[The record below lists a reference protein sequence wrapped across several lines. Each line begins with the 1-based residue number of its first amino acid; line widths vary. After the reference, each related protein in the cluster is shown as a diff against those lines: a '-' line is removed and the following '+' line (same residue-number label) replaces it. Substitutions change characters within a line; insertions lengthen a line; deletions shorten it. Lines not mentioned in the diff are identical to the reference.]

1 MDAELGAFS
10 MNRLATKQYTV
21 ASPLSFTGIGV
32 HNGQPSS
39 LIIQPAPPNSGL
51 SICRK
56 YEDGHMSDS
65 FALVHDRVARTYLC
79 TAVDLG
85 DSGTISMIE
94 HVVSALSGLGI
105 DNALLVVDGPECP
118 VLDGSA
124 QKYVDAIV
132 ENGITLQPAEK
143 KFIKIKR
150 SIIVRSNDAFAA
162 LEPYNGR
169 AFDVEIDFESNV
181 IGRQRMI
188 FDWTPARYAEDV
200 ASARTF
206 GFMRDAKVLRQAG
219 YALGSSLENSIA
231 VDEDKIMNTDG
242 LRYEDEFVR
251 HKLLDAVGDL
261 ALAGMPIYG
270 KFRSYKGGHAL
281 NALVLNGLFASEQ
294 NYEIVGASDL
304 PLEFDALQDLPHG
317 INAESYIRS
326 VG

>member
-1 MDAELGAFS
+1 MK
-10 MNRLATKQYTV
+10 RLATKQCTI
-21 ASPLSFTGIGV
+21 ADALSFTGIGV

-39 LIIQPAPPNSGL
+39 LIIHPANPNSGY

-56 YEDGHMSDS
+56 FDDGRLSEI
-65 FALVHDRVARTYLC
+65 FPLIHDRVARTYLC

-85 DSGTISMIE
+85 DAGTISMIE

-124 QKYVDAIV
+124 AHYVDAII
-132 ENGITLQPAEK
+132 EIGLAIQPAEK

-150 SIIVRSNDAFAA
+150 SILVRSNDAFAA

-169 AFDVEIDFESNV
+169 AFDVEIDFENDV

-188 FDWTPARYAEDV
+188 FDWTPAKYARDV
-200 ASARTF
+200 SSARTF
-206 GFMRDAKVLRQAG
+206 GFLRDAKILRQAG

-231 VDEDKIMNTDG
+231 VDEDKILNSG
-242 LRYEDEFVR
+242 ELRFEDEFVR

-270 KFRSYKGGHAL
+270 KFRSYKGGHGL

-294 NYEIVGASDL
+294 NFEIVDASDL
-304 PLEFDALQDLPHG
+304 PLEFDALEDVPVGL
-317 INAESYIRS
+317 NAQSYIRS

>member
-1 MDAELGAFS
+1 MKK
-10 MNRLATKQYTV
+10 LATKQCTV
-21 ASPLSFTGIGV
+21 AAALSFTGIGV

-39 LIIQPAPPNSGL
+39 IIIQPAAPDTGF

-56 YEDGHMSDS
+56 FEDGHLSDV
-65 FALVHDRVARTYLC
+65 FPLEHDRVARTYLC

-85 DSGTISMIE
+85 DAGTISMIE

-105 DNALLVVDGPECP
+105 DNAMLIVDGPECP

-124 QKYVDAIV
+124 GKYVDAIV
-132 ENGITLQPAEK
+132 ENGVSIQPAEK

-169 AFDVEIDFESNV
+169 AFDVEIDFESDV

-188 FDWTPARYAEDV
+188 FDWTPARYATDV
-200 ASARTF
+200 STARTF
-206 GFMRDAKVLRQAG
+206 GFLRDAKILRQAG

-231 VDEDKIMNTDG
+231 VDEDKIMNSDG
-242 LRYEDEFVR
+242 LRFEDEFVR

-270 KFRSYKGGHAL
+270 KFRSYKGGHGL

-294 NYEIVGASDL
+294 NYEIVNAKDL
-304 PLEFDALQDLPHG
+304 PLEFDALEDVPLGMDSQG
-317 INAESYIRS
+317 YIRS

>member
-1 MDAELGAFS
+1 MKK
-10 MNRLATKQYTV
+10 LATKQYTV

-32 HNGQPSS
+32 HNGRPSS
-39 LIIQPAPPNSGL
+39 LIIQPANPNTGL
-51 SICRK
+51 RICRK
-56 YEDGHMSDS
+56 FEDGRLSEEFPLEHK
-65 FALVHDRVARTYLC
+65 RVARTYLC

-85 DSGTISMIE
+85 EAGTISMIE
-94 HVVSALSGLGI
+94 HVVSALYGLGI

-124 QKYVDAIV
+124 RKYVDAIV
-132 ENGITLQPAEK
+132 ENGIDLQPAEK

-169 AFDVEIDFESNV
+169 AYDVEIDFESDV

-188 FDWTPARYAEDV
+188 FDWTPARYAREV

-206 GFMRDAKVLRQAG
+206 GFLRDAKILRQAG

-231 VDEDKIMNTDG
+231 VDEDKIMNSDG
-242 LRYEDEFVR
+242 LRFEDEFVR

-270 KFRSYKGGHAL
+270 KFRSYKGGHGL

-294 NYEIVGASDL
+294 NYEIVNASDL
-304 PLEFDALQDLPHG
+304 PLEFDALEDLPD
-317 INAESYIRS
+317 NLDAQSYIRS